1 MREPRWRTS
10 AGRKV
15 RALTGRSPAE
25 TAGPIASTQT
35 RPTEGAA
42 MTPLLLEIDGRALRA
57 TDPERLTAA
66 LETLLDEAGLKPEA
80 RYVVF
85 HCFDALSQSEDG
97 VRYYESIGLMSAP
110 VRSDNGYRSYTEGAL
125 RELRFVKRA
134 RETGFNLEEC
144 QELLA
149 LYRNEHRTSAQVKKL
164 AQEKIVDLRSRIAGL
179 QAMLTS
185 LEGLVCCCH
194 GDENPE
200 CPILDELERG

>member
-1 MREPRWRTS
+1 MNIS
-10 AGRKV
+10 KV
-15 RALTGRSPAE
+15 AKATG
-25 TAGPIASTQT
+25 
-35 RPTEGAA
+35 
-42 MTPLLLEIDGRALRA
+42 
-57 TDPERLTAA
+57 LTAK
-66 LETLLDEAGLKPEA
+66 TI
-80 RYVVF
+80 
-85 HCFDALSQSEDG
+85 
-97 VRYYESIGLMSAP
+97 RYYESIGLISAP

-144 QELLA
+144 RELLA
-149 LYRNEHRTSAQVKKL
+149 LYRDEHRTSAQVKKL

>member
-1 MREPRWRTS
+1 MNIS
-10 AGRKV
+10 KV
-15 RALTGRSPAE
+15 AKATG
-25 TAGPIASTQT
+25 
-35 RPTEGAA
+35 
-42 MTPLLLEIDGRALRA
+42 
-57 TDPERLTAA
+57 LTAK
-66 LETLLDEAGLKPEA
+66 TI
-80 RYVVF
+80 
-85 HCFDALSQSEDG
+85 
-97 VRYYESIGLMSAP
+97 RYYESIGLISAP

-149 LYRNEHRTSAQVKKL
+149 LYRDEHRTSAQVKKL

-179 QAMLTS
+179 QAMLSS
-185 LEGLVCCCH
+185 LEGLVGCCH